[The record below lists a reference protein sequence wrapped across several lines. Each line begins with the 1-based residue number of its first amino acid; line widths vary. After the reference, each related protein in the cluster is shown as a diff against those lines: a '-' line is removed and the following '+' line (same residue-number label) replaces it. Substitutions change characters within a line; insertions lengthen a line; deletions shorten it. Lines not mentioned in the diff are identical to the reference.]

1 MPTALITGASSGIG
15 AAYAQRLAADGYNLV
30 LPFLPL
36 RAALTVQRYA
46 VYGVLV
52 LLVLVLLPRLS
63 GGFSPLDWLF
73 GLAQDITRL
82 LIGA

>member
-1 MPTALITGASSGIG
+1 
-15 AAYAQRLAADGYNLV
+15 
-30 LPFLPL
+30 
-36 RAALTVQRYA
+36 

-52 LLVLVLLPRLS
+52 LLVLVLLPRLG

-73 GLAQDITRL
+73 NLAQDITRL